1 MKCAGLLSFL
11 IFGFL
16 FSANCEKAKVEQ
28 NVVKAESEIV
38 GKQSENRQETPE
50 TPEAKAVRLA
60 EEFIRQNGYTDA
72 PADKNNLSH
81 ETIEYFDDVD
91 ELLKQRRDTLEPK
104 AYGVLTEGRGSKKG
118 WTVVFRHS
126 KKIRDNFKV
135 KDKLVGNPEKAGR
148 AVTMN
153 ENFQNLLVE
162 HKDFWLKK
170 VDKKLQ

>member
-28 NVVKAESEIV
+28 NIVKTESEIV
-38 GKQSENRQETPE
+38 GKHSKNRQEKTE
-50 TPEAKAVRLA
+50 TPEEKAIRLA
-60 EEFIRQNGYTDA
+60 EEFIRRNGYTDA
-72 PADKNNLSH
+72 PADKNNLSP
-81 ETIEYFDDVD
+81 ETVEYSGDVD
-91 ELLKQRRDTLEPK
+91 ELLEQRRDTLEPK
-104 AYGVLTEGRGSKKG
+104 AYGVSTGGRGNEKG
-118 WTVVFRHS
+118 WTVVFRYS
-126 KKIRDNFKV
+126 GRFRDKFKT
-135 KDKLVGNPEKAGR
+135 KDKLASNPEEGGR

-162 HKDFWLKK
+162 HKDFRLKK